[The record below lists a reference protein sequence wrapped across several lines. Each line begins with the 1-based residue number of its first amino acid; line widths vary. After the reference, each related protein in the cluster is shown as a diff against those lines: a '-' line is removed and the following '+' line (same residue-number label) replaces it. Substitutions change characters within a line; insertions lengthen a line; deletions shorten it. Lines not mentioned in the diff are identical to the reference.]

1 MPTPSQV
8 ELNPLDPLSQAQ
20 TIIRIM
26 LTGEALAAL
35 LTLSQSARVD
45 LLAYFGLASFTIQW
59 VALAS
64 LALLYLARRRLHRT
78 SPGKIAGVA
87 LAALLCSTWL
97 VTAMA
102 WITLRNTWL
111 IPAEGWPLFAL
122 KISALALLVGLL
134 ALIAFQSHWRLRQL
148 AVRAKQ
154 AELEALQARIQPH
167 FLFNT
172 LNTGAALVHQRPEAA
187 ERLLLDLADLFRA
200 ALTGPGEILLS
211 EEIELARRY
220 AEIEGLRFG
229 ARMQIHWDI
238 PSPIPQQ
245 RVPAL
250 SIQPLIENAIRHG
263 IEPSP
268 DGGQIHVRM
277 LQLTHELQIIIENDL
292 SPAATQNLHAGH
304 KIGLKSADARIH
316 AMSRGAGSVTTRSEN
331 GRHITTITLPR
342 QI

>member
-1 MPTPSQV
+1 MSSPQQA

-45 LLAYFGLASFTIQW
+45 LLTYFGLASFTIQW

-64 LALLYLARRRLHRT
+64 LALLYLARRRLRRA
-78 SPGKIAGVA
+78 SPAQIAGVA
-87 LAALLCSTWL
+87 LIALLCSTWL
-97 VTAMA
+97 VTALA
-102 WITLRNTWL
+102 WVVLHNTWL
-111 IPAEGWPLFAL
+111 SPPEGWLLFAA
-122 KISALALLVGLL
+122 KISTLALLVGLL

-154 AELEALQARIQPH
+154 AELEALQARIRPH

-172 LNTGAALVHQRPEAA
+172 LNTGAALVHLRPQDA

-200 ALTGPGEILLS
+200 ALAGPREIPLS
-211 EEIELARRY
+211 EELALSRRY

-229 ARMQIHWDI
+229 ERMRIEWDI
-238 PSPIPQQ
+238 PSPIPSLQ
-245 RVPAL
+245 VPTL

-263 IEPSP
+263 VEPAP
-268 DGGQIHVRM
+268 NGGQILVR
-277 LQLTHELQIIIENDL
+277 LLRLSDRLEILIENDL
-292 SPAATQNLHAGH
+292 PPTHAPNLHTGH
-304 KIGLKSADARIH
+304 KVGLESSKARIR
-316 AMSRGAGSVTTRSEN
+316 ALTGGRGDVTTRIKD
-331 GRHITTITLPR
+331 GRHITTITLPA
-342 QI
+342 